1 MSGTFPTQLSR
12 QTTRESAHIPWDR
25 RLGLPRDALFG
36 YALLLPG
43 LALIVI
49 LVGYPFGNSIW
60 MSFHRKLIG
69 VPDAPFV
76 GLQNYVDLFT
86 DVDYWIAVRNVMTYT
101 VVSVAFKLVLGLS
114 VAVILNEYV
123 PFRGFVRSFVLL
135 PWAMPTLVTVLT
147 WRWMYNDLFG
157 VFNYVLLQLDLINA
171 PKAWLGTR
179 ALAMMSVIIVNIWRG
194 FPFFAITLL
203 AGLQGIPAELYDAGK
218 VDGASVIK
226 RFRHITFPGVI
237 PVMAVVTLLSTIWTF
252 NDFAIIWLLTQ
263 GGPGDATEVLSTLTY
278 KIAIGGTELGKGVAV
293 SVTLMPLLLL
303 LIILLTRFT
312 AEREERL

>member
-123 PFRGFVRSFVLL
+123 P
-135 PWAMPTLVTVLT
+135 
-147 WRWMYNDLFG
+147 
-157 VFNYVLLQLDLINA
+157 
-171 PKAWLGTR
+171 
-179 ALAMMSVIIVNIWRG
+179 
-194 FPFFAITLL
+194 
-203 AGLQGIPAELYDAGK
+203 
-218 VDGASVIK
+218 
-226 RFRHITFPGVI
+226 
-237 PVMAVVTLLSTIWTF
+237 
-252 NDFAIIWLLTQ
+252 
-263 GGPGDATEVLSTLTY
+263 
-278 KIAIGGTELGKGVAV
+278 
-293 SVTLMPLLLL
+293 
-303 LIILLTRFT
+303 
-312 AEREERL
+312 